1 MSSGKISLPHT
12 CPNCKKVT
20 AHAQAELREKF
31 GLRTITTSGGDKFVR
46 NQSWCKDCRLVV
58 CGRLCHTN
66 CPLIVFGIVL
76 VCRYGA
82 VQLPSHADFARQLCA
97 CNS

>member
-20 AHAQAELREKF
+20 AHTQAELREKF

-46 NQSWCKDCRLVV
+46 NQSWCKDCR
-58 CGRLCHTN
+58 
-66 CPLIVFGIVL
+66 
-76 VCRYGA
+76 
-82 VQLPSHADFARQLCA
+82 
-97 CNS
+97 